1 MELLSKNP
9 QNYEKIRYDVLL
21 FEQKQIKID
30 DDFNETEEKEI
41 KECVEKRKLKMREV
55 AEKITLLKKKRN
67 KRKIKKEAE
76 MWTRLRELNNEFK
89 YIKEQKEKDKK
100 IYKTIIKTDPQ
111 K

>member
-1 MELLSKNP
+1 MFKTHKDKKKMELLSKKP

-55 AEKITLLKKKRN
+55 AEKNTLLKKKKKQEKN
-67 KRKIKKEAE
+67 KKK
-76 MWTRLRELNNEFK
+76 RLKCGL
-89 YIKEQKEKDKK
+89 D
-100 IYKTIIKTDPQ
+100 
-111 K
+111 

>member
-1 MELLSKNP
+1 M
-9 QNYEKIRYDVLL
+9 L

>member
-55 AEKITLLKKKRN
+55 AEKNTLLKKKRN
-67 KRKIKKEAE
+67 KRKIKK
-76 MWTRLRELNNEFK
+76 RG
-89 YIKEQKEKDKK
+89 
-100 IYKTIIKTDPQ
+100 
-111 K
+111 

>member
-30 DDFNETEEKEI
+30 DDINETEEKEI

-55 AEKITLLKKKRN
+55 AEKNTLLKKKRN
-67 KRKIKKEAE
+67 KRKIKK
-76 MWTRLRELNNEFK
+76 RG
-89 YIKEQKEKDKK
+89 
-100 IYKTIIKTDPQ
+100 
-111 K
+111 

>member
-100 IYKTIIKTDPQ
+100 IYKTIIKTDLQ